1 MPNFLEKYLKDK
13 YHHEE
18 FSDTAPGPVVTISR
32 EFGCEGGTISNKLA
46 EKLNTH
52 HRAIEQKRDWEIINK
67 EILETSAQ
75 ELKTDP
81 RKLEYVFEEGRR
93 TAIDDFLLSLTEK
106 QYYSDWKIKETI
118 KKVIRSFAVEG
129 YAIITGRAG
138 AQITRDIEKSLHV
151 RLIAPIQWRVDH
163 IAEKHK
169 LLPKEANRMVK
180 EMDKNRQRLL
190 ETFSQD
196 SGCKYCYDVH
206 YNLKFLSTD
215 QIVSDILHMMQV
227 KKLI

>member
-1 MPNFLEKYLKDK
+1 MPNFLEQYLKDK

-32 EFGCEGGTISNKLA
+32 EFGCEGRIISRKLA
-46 EKLNTH
+46 DKLNTNY
-52 HRAIEQKRDWEIINK
+52 RAIGQKRDWEIINK

-81 RKLEYVFEEGRR
+81 RKLEYVFEEPRK
-93 TAIDDFLLSLTEK
+93 TIDDFLMSLTEK
-106 QYYSDWKIKETI
+106 QYYSDWKIKETV

-151 RLIAPIQWRVDH
+151 RLIAPFQWRVDH
-163 IAEKHK
+163 IAEKHN
-169 LLPKEANRMVK
+169 LLPKEAHRTVK

-190 ETFSQD
+190 ETFAKD
-196 SGCKYCYDVH
+196 SGCNYCYDVH

-215 QIVSDILHMMQV
+215 QIVSDILHMMQL